1 MTGEAI
7 RKVNLNARRLN
18 FGQEKRWFPS
28 PLRYKCSGPA
38 TAPNSKSATD
48 RFIMRYY
55 CACVDGGF
63 LAVIVMAL
71 IIDITRNLV
80 LKAGNLLVSCF
91 AGESSVAICVNE
103 I

>member
-1 MTGEAI
+1 M
-7 RKVNLNARRLN
+7 
-18 FGQEKRWFPS
+18 
-28 PLRYKCSGPA
+28 
-38 TAPNSKSATD
+38 
-48 RFIMRYY
+48 
-55 CACVDGGF
+55 
-63 LAVIVMAL
+63 IVMAL